1 MFAAIM
7 SAVPIAS
14 TGTLPRIRV
23 DTATHFF
30 TDDAGSAAVFHGVNA
45 VEKLHPFLPVRHG
58 FSIER
63 SLSDG
68 DVADLASW
76 GFNVV
81 RLGVLWTGTMPEP
94 GHINQT
100 YLEEAREI
108 VRMLGRHGVYT
119 LIDMHQ
125 DSMGARFCGEGF
137 PDWAVRK
144 ALRLSGFNSSAPF
157 HRFPAP
163 FPWDMGIDPATG
175 TGTSRPGTLRGRR
188 PRRAR
193 PSSVCPRC
201 MRPLA
206 TTGPPSPAPSPTRV
220 RCSAM
225 SC

>member
-1 MFAAIM
+1 MFAAVI
-7 SAVPIAS
+7 SALAPPVPSAS
-14 TGTLPRIRV
+14 TGALPRIRV
-23 DTATHFF
+23 NTATHFF
-30 TDDAGSAAVFHGVNA
+30 IDDAGSAVVFHGVNT

-58 FSIER
+58 FTIER

-68 DVADLASW
+68 DAANLASW

-81 RLGVLWTGTMPEP
+81 RLGVLWAGTMPEP

-157 HRFPAP
+157 HRPHLFL
-163 FPWDMGIDPATG
+163 G
-175 TGTSRPGTLRGRR
+175 TWASIQ
-188 PRRAR
+188 RRAR
-193 PSSVCPRC
+193 GLLDLVLYAGGDRGARGLLPSARDACGLW
-201 MRPLA
+201 RPLGRRRQHLHQREFGA
-206 TTGPPSPAPSPTRV
+206 RL
-220 RCSAM
+220 
-225 SC
+225 